1 MAFGKFQSISQ
12 KKINWNPNLVC
23 RNGLFLTKGGK
34 NKGFKGILA
43 EDHAYRLKS
52 KIELL
57 KTAIEKMILVK
68 IDSNRNRK
76 MFNF

>member
-1 MAFGKFQSISQ
+1 MGID
-12 KKINWNPNLVC
+12 
-23 RNGLFLTKGGK
+23 
-34 NKGFKGILA
+34 KGFKGNLA

-57 KTAIEKMILVK
+57 KTEIEKMILVK
-68 IDSNRNRK
+68 IGSNRNRK